1 MRKERQLKQRED
13 YQKRLKN
20 LRRSKQDYRLDKEQQ
35 NRKK

>member
-35 NRKK
+35 NRKE